1 MLQFGVFP
9 PPHGGV
15 QSNIVAIRDY
25 VRRIGIRCGVV
36 NLTRHRR
43 ADSGDVFYPKT
54 PFGVV
59 SRMVRFPAQILHFH
73 LGGKIMPRL
82 LALYLLGSMLRGKK
96 TVLTF
101 HSGGYPDTPE
111 GQAATSSGFAA
122 FVFRRMDRII
132 AVNQAIQDLFRRF
145 GVPAGR
151 IRLIP
156 PYSIPAEQGSPE
168 MPPNLQ
174 HFLDAR
180 HPLLLT
186 VGLLE
191 PEYDLPLQIEALGR
205 ILDRHPTAGLLI
217 AGAGSLHSQLE
228 ALIASK
234 PYASNILLYGDMP
247 HSLTLHLLRACGIL
261 LRTTLY
267 DGDSV
272 AVREALHF
280 GTPVIASD
288 NGMRPAGVKLIPKQ
302 DIEALQTAI
311 ETQLQQGRECTA
323 GKPAGEENLEAVLQL
338 YRELYRELS
347 LSSEQ

>member
-1 MLQFGVFP
+1 MFP

-25 VRRIGIRCGVV
+25 LRQRGIRCGVV
-36 NLTRHRR
+36 NLTRNRR
-43 ADSGDVFYPKT
+43 ADSDDVFYPKT
-54 PFGVV
+54 PFGVM
-59 SRMVRFPAQILHFH
+59 SQMVRFPAEILHFH
-73 LGGKIMPRL
+73 LGGNIMPRL
-82 LALYLLGSMLRGKK
+82 LGLYLLGSMLPGKK

-122 FVFRRMDRII
+122 FVFRRMDRIV
-132 AVNQAIQDLFRRF
+132 AVNRSIVDLFRRF
-145 GVPAGR
+145 GVPADK
-151 IRLIP
+151 IRLIL
-156 PYSIPAEQGSPE
+156 PYSVPAQEGTPE
-168 MPPNLQ
+168 MPAHLQ
-174 HFLDAR
+174 KFLAAH

-191 PEYDLPLQIEALGR
+191 PEYDLPLQINALGR
-205 ILDRHPTAGLLI
+205 ILDCHPAAGLLI
-217 AGAGSLHSQLE
+217 AGAGSLHCHLE

-247 HSLTLHLLRACGIL
+247 HSLTLHLIRACDIL

-280 GTPVIASD
+280 GAPVIASD
-288 NGMRPAGVKLIPKQ
+288 NGMRPAGVSLIPKQ
-302 DIEALQTAI
+302 DIETLQRAI
-311 ETQLQQGRECTA
+311 EVQLQQGGEPMVAVQSC
-323 GKPAGEENLEAVLQL
+323 EENLEAVLQL
-338 YRELYRELS
+338 YAS
-347 LSSEQ
+347 LSSK